1 MFPSRS
7 VSSNCTKW
15 APSTSQIN
23 MAPAGA
29 GGGGGRWGIGAHF
42 PLLVVAAGLQAEA
55 WGCHQQHGQ
64 EASLGQSLLV
74 TWPVAADPTLEELR
88 MHLRG
93 EGWPAKEPVFSAL
106 RTQLQ
111 RVWSGRITAV
121 AGSELGTG
129 PLFSKTQKKRT
140 IDGDRKGRCATGL
153 LFCAGGN
160 RKPLKT
166 HWQNYCDKCLLVTPD
181 EGICF
186 QKSKTSSVFYWGSV
200 KGHSKETAKLT
211 D

>member
-64 EASLGQSLLV
+64 ETSRGQSLLV
-74 TWPVAADPTLEELR
+74 TWPVTADPTLEELR

-129 PLFSKTQKKRT
+129 PLFSKTQKKERSMET
-140 IDGDRKGRCATGL
+140 GRAGVPQACCSVQEETG
-153 LFCAGGN
+153 N
-160 RKPLKT
+160 
-166 HWQNYCDKCLLVTPD
+166 H
-181 EGICF
+181 
-186 QKSKTSSVFYWGSV
+186 
-200 KGHSKETAKLT
+200 
-211 D
+211 